1 MNGLDINI
9 LCSISEGFPSVI
21 AEAMACGTPCI
32 VTDVGDSSLIVGQTG
47 WVVPPMDSNKLAN
60 SIEKALSKIGKVNWK
75 NRCDQARL
83 RVKNN
88 FEINKM
94 IKSYNVI
101 WSKIL

>member
-1 MNGLDINI
+1 
-9 LCSISEGFPSVI
+9 
-21 AEAMACGTPCI
+21 
-32 VTDVGDSSLIVGQTG
+32 
-47 WVVPPMDSNKLAN
+47 MDSNKLAN